1 MRYFGESSL
10 SSVLHRL
17 LPFASVG
24 VFLVWLVFTV
34 LLSLALFPCSWG
46 DPVTRGIAECSR
58 SAEALSDPDWANLVA
73 MPAYVRALV
82 LPYFALV
89 VFLLLAILHKTRKLF
104 GNFRENRVFLP
115 ENSTNLRSIL
125 FLLIPFSVLTANFP
139 SLLVSLILLL
149 VAEILRSGSV
159 LQEEHDMTV

>member
-17 LPFASVG
+17 LPFASGFILVVWF
-24 VFLVWLVFTV
+24 VFS
-34 LLSLALFPCSWG
+34 LLLGFALFPRSWG
-46 DPVTRGIAECSR
+46 DPFTQGIAEQSR
-58 SAEALSDPDWANLVA
+58 SPEALSDPEWANLVA

-82 LPYFALV
+82 FPYFALV
-89 VFLLLAILHKTRKLF
+89 VLLLLAVLHKARALF
-104 GNFRENRVFLP
+104 SNFRKSIVFHP
-115 ENSTNLRSIL
+115 QNTSTIRSITY
-125 FLLIPFSVLTANFP
+125 LLIPFSVLSMNFP

>member
-17 LPFASVG
+17 LPFASG
-24 VFLVWLVFTV
+24 FILTAWLV
-34 LLSLALFPCSWG
+34 LSLLLGFALFPRSWG

-58 SAEALSDPDWANLVA
+58 SADALSDPDWANLVA

-82 LPYFALV
+82 FPYFALV
-89 VFLLLAILHKTRKLF
+89 VFLLLAVLHKARALF
-104 GNFRENRVFLP
+104 SNFR
-115 ENSTNLRSIL
+115 RSIV
-125 FLLIPFSVLTANFP
+125 FHPQNTSTIRSIAYLLIPFSILSMNFP
-139 SLLVSLILLL
+139 SLLVGLILLL
-149 VAEILRSGSV
+149 LAEILKNGSV